1 MRYQTYNSYS
11 AYNVTIK
18 KKVSF
23 NLSRCNCDYIKLKPF
38 VYDNV
43 LGWRVGHFICHYQV
57 GRDSASEKTG
67 GKR

>member
-18 KKVSF
+18 KKSIIK
-23 NLSRCNCDYIKLKPF
+23 LSRCNFDYIKLKPF

>member
-11 AYNVTIK
+11 AYSVTIK
-18 KKVSF
+18 KKVSL
-23 NLSRCNCDYIKLKPF
+23 NLSRYNCDYIKLKPF

>member
-18 KKVSF
+18 KKVSL
-23 NLSRCNCDYIKLKPF
+23 NLSRCNCYFIKLKPF

>member
-18 KKVSF
+18 KSIIK
-23 NLSRCNCDYIKLKPF
+23 LSRCNFDYIKLKPF